1 MRDERIYGQLSY
13 YLDDYELIHLK
24 IPLSEDF
31 EEIVDILNNN
41 IKEEK
46 INLLGGYIASY
57 FAIKY
62 PSKIKK
68 LFLLSSTPSATSK
81 KDVKKTS

>member
-46 INLLGGYIASY
+46 INLLGFSLGGYIASY

-68 LFLLSSTPSATSK
+68 LFLLS
-81 KDVKKTS
+81 